1 MKRAYDRETA
11 IRAVLHPLAQ
21 RRPLAI
27 SPTPLRVAE
36 YIVSIDVTRVRLPAE
51 ESGDQWLCCV
61 TAEMFKISW
70 SIKYLQ
76 PMSKF
81 VSHNIDDLLDA
92 LIACS

>member
-1 MKRAYDRETA
+1 MKRAIDRETA

-27 SPTPLRVAE
+27 SPAPLRVAE

-70 SIKYLQ
+70 SINKERSHAKELL
-76 PMSKF
+76 PE
-81 VSHNIDDLLDA
+81 VSATTVKI
-92 LIACS
+92 CFT

>member
-1 MKRAYDRETA
+1 MKRAIDRETA
-11 IRAVLHPLAQ
+11 IPSSAPPLETA
-21 RRPLAI
+21 LAI
-27 SPTPLRVAE
+27 SPAPLRVAE